1 VDLLPPRAVLITGAV
16 RAGRPGPDGHITRA
30 YNSIYALTHEGSV
43 PALYDKVHLVPFGE
57 YLPFQDFLE
66 RLGLMQ
72 LTGVRG
78 GYIPG
83 AQHKVIAVPGAPPLL
98 PLVCY
103 EIIFPREART
113 FAGER
118 PAWIVNVTNDGW
130 FGTSSGPYQHF
141 QQARVRAI
149 ELGLPLVR
157 AANTGISAIVD
168 PLGRVVASLPLGA
181 EGVLDARLPQ
191 ALPPTLYAR
200 IGDSPTFLGL
210 GLIFALA
217 YLRRWRELNAKH
229 FPP

>member
-1 VDLLPPRAVLITGAV
+1 VDPTV
-16 RAGRPGPDGHITRA
+16 TRA
-30 YNSIYALTHEGSV
+30 YNSIYVLNHEGSV

-72 LTGVRG
+72 LTKIRG

-83 AQHKVIAVPGAPPLL
+83 QQHNTLAIPGAPPLL

-103 EIIFPREART
+103 EIIFPKEART
-113 FAGER
+113 FLGER

-157 AANTGISAIVD
+157 AANTGISAVVD
-168 PLGRVVASLPLGA
+168 PLGRIVGSLPLGA

-191 ALPPTLYAR
+191 SLPPTLYTR
-200 IGDSPTFLGL
+200 IGDSHTFLGCVAVFT
-210 GLIFALA
+210 IAYFRRRRALKDKP
-217 YLRRWRELNAKH
+217 LSW
-229 FPP
+229 